1 MAVRLSDAELGER
14 LHRRRFDTLSVSLKP
29 APGAAFNQCHENAEA
44 YAHTHEDCWVVRGLL
59 IEDFSDFSYFN
70 AHSLVRGPDGELF
83 DPTPMRQQC
92 LFLVHEGDEENF
104 ALQRLNRPRV
114 QYPPLDLGWETLAAR
129 AERED
134 DFHDY

>member
-59 IEDFSDFSYFN
+59 IEDFSDFSYFMHI
-70 AHSLVRGPDGELF
+70 A
-83 DPTPMRQQC
+83 
-92 LFLVHEGDEENF
+92 
-104 ALQRLNRPRV
+104 
-114 QYPPLDLGWETLAAR
+114 W
-129 AERED
+129 
-134 DFHDY
+134 